1 MNYYL
6 FEHDSIK
13 VNMVFEEI
21 EIERFVEMWED
32 GYSVLTIS
40 YVLNRTPLEIAL
52 LTMDRAETGFINRR
66 KFGIN
71 GY

>member
-6 FEHDSIK
+6 FEHDSIR
-13 VNMVFEEI
+13 VNMVFEES
-21 EIERFVEMWED
+21 EIERFIEMWED

-52 LTMDRAETGFINRR
+52 LTMDRAETGFITQRTI
-66 KFGIN
+66 GIH